1 MMRGAAD
8 RVCVCVCVSVCVCS
22 AGVRVCVC
30 VYRLPYLPLL
40 ICAIYVI
47 YARC

>member
-8 RVCVCVCVSVCVCS
+8 RVCASVCIVYIEYVCVCV
-22 AGVRVCVC
+22 G

>member
-8 RVCVCVCVSVCVCS
+8 RVCV
-22 AGVRVCVC
+22 RVCVVYSVYVYVC
-30 VYRLPYLPLL
+30 VGVYRLPYLPLL